1 MPPPQVP
8 GAYSSWPFLS
18 TRVNRVP
25 ELAGRLTPRFALL
38 RHSRFRLLFAA
49 TFGSGFGTWLAVIAL
64 QVDVYDRT
72 HSGWWVGALLVVNIL
87 PSVFL
92 GLLLGPVVDRF
103 SRKGLMIA
111 SDIGRFA
118 VFGALPFTSSASATV
133 ALAAVAGIGNAF
145 FRPAVLAGLPNLVP
159 VEELPAANAL
169 LQLVEWTTT
178 AAGPLAGGAIV
189 AASGPHLAY
198 WVNAVTFAFSAVL
211 VAAIPGRLLQSD
223 RPIGHGHWADLAEGY
238 RAVRGSPALMCVLVA
253 WSTVMLA
260 SGFVNVAEVF
270 LAKRSYNAGDFGFGL
285 LWTGTGIGLVIGG
298 LAASELI
305 KRDLGAA
312 YVRFLVLFAIG
323 IGGAAVAPDV
333 WVGAVA
339 MVVAGVGNGA
349 AVVGNIMF
357 VQRGAPDQ
365 VRGRAFTL
373 LMSANYG
380 VLGLAFVA
388 AGPVTNAIGARWA
401 YAVAACAIA
410 VAAGLAR
417 YFVRGVVAEP
427 QPNPA

>member
-1 MPPPQVP
+1 M
-8 GAYSSWPFLS
+8 
-18 TRVNRVP
+18 
-25 ELAGRLTPRFALL
+25 AGRLTPRFSLL
-38 RHSRFRLLFAA
+38 RHSRFRLLFLA
-49 TFGSGFGTWLAVIAL
+49 TFGSGFGNWLAVIAL

-72 HSGWWVGALLVVNIL
+72 HSGWWVGALLVVNVL

-92 GLLLGPVVDRF
+92 GLFLGPVVDRL

-118 VFGALPFTSSASATV
+118 VFAALPFTSSASATV

-145 FRPAVLAGLPNLVP
+145 FRPAVLAGLPNLVTD
-159 VEELPAANAL
+159 EELPAANAL

-198 WVNAVTFAFSAVL
+198 WVNAGTFALSAML

-223 RPIGHGHWADLAEGY
+223 RPIGRGHWVDLADGY
-238 RAVRGSPALMCVLVA
+238 RAVRSSPALMCVLVA

-260 SGFVNVAEVF
+260 SGFVNVAEIF

-285 LWTGTGIGLVIGG
+285 LWAGTGIGLIIGG

-305 KRDLGAA
+305 KRGLGSA
-312 YVRFLVLFAIG
+312 YVRFLALFAIG
-323 IGGAAVAPDV
+323 IAAAAAAPNV
-333 WVGAVA
+333 WVGAAA
-339 MVVAGVGNGA
+339 MVLAGIGNGA
-349 AVVGNIMF
+349 AVVGNITF

-365 VRGRAFTL
+365 IRGRAFTL

-401 YAVAACAIA
+401 YAFAAGAIA
-410 VAAGLAR
+410 VATGLAW
-417 YFVRGVVAEP
+417 YFVRAVPAEQ
-427 QPNPA
+427 QPATA

>member
-1 MPPPQVP
+1 M
-8 GAYSSWPFLS
+8 
-18 TRVNRVP
+18 
-25 ELAGRLTPRFALL
+25 AGHLTPRFALL
-38 RHSRFRLLFAA
+38 RHSRFRLLFVA
-49 TFGSGFGTWLAVIAL
+49 TFGSGFGSWLAVIAL

-72 HSGWWVGALLVVNIL
+72 HSGWWVCALLVVNVL

-92 GLLLGPVVDRF
+92 GVLFGTLVDRL

-118 VFGALPFTSSASATV
+118 VFAALPFTNSAAATV

-145 FRPAVLAGLPNLVP
+145 FRPAVLAGLPNLVADTD
-159 VEELPAANAL
+159 LPAANAL

-178 AAGPLAGGAIV
+178 AVGPLAGGAIA

-198 WVNAVTFAFSAVL
+198 WVNAGTFAFSAVL
-211 VAAIPGRLLQSD
+211 VSAIPARLLQSD

-238 RAVRGSPALMCVLVA
+238 RVVRGSPALMCVLVA

-270 LAKRSYNAGDFGFGL
+270 LAKRSYNAGNFGFGL

-298 LAASELI
+298 LAASQLI
-305 KRDLGAA
+305 KRGLGPA
-312 YVRFLVLFAIG
+312 YVRFLALFAIG
-323 IGGAAVAPDV
+323 IAAAAAAPDV
-333 WVGAVA
+333 WVGVAA
-339 MVVAGVGNGA
+339 MVLAGIGNGA
-349 AVVGNIMF
+349 AVVGNITF

-365 VRGRAFTL
+365 IRGRAFTL
-373 LMSANYG
+373 LMSANYA
-380 VLGLAFVA
+380 VLGFAFVA

-410 VAAGLAR
+410 VAAGLAS
-417 YFVRGVVAEP
+417 YLTRGVRAEP
-427 QPNPA
+427 HPAAA